1 MTIIK
6 NNIEIAK
13 IYRGINSIGKAY
25 VGNKL
30 VFGGGDAPTPASS
43 VLVYNEASPS
53 KLTLKAG
60 TYKATVFNFETGEE
74 TIQDYVLA
82 ADTDIERYDKP
93 YTSFDMTNK
102 TDRTYQFKKAT
113 DAGSHIDNKKTITK
127 GLDNL
132 DTYPVP
138 VGKMNVASSGDLT
151 LQYYNEVTYA
161 DTRYNSMASIDTF
174 EPQTSPLSSGT
185 TYTWN
190 FKQRAKYQIP
200 AGRLFEFDVSL
211 NEFSYKESTVPTCTI
226 TLKDADTNE
235 VLYTRNQTVNYR
247 SSTESLFYYGYWS
260 YTNLPPLNNV
270 AGKNVILD
278 IEYNNLKF
286 KYNSSF
292 PYFVDPTYS
301 ISGKLYDPSTPDP
314 VTVEIMSFGGGEPDI
329 LVRTYREEEAERLP
343 NGLCGTIHFDSEM
356 NVSSVS

>member
-25 VGNKL
+25 VGDKL
-30 VFGGGDAPTPASS
+30 VFGGGVTPTPASS
-43 VLVYNEASPS
+43 VLVYNEASPN

-60 TYKATVFNFETGEE
+60 TYKATVVNIETGQE
-74 TIQDYVLA
+74 TVQDYVLA
-82 ADTDIERYDKP
+82 ADTDIDWYQKP
-93 YTSFDMTNK
+93 STYFDMTNK
-102 TDRTYQFKKAT
+102 TDRTYRFKKAT
-113 DAGSHIDNKKTITK
+113 DAGSYIDNKNMVTK

-151 LQYYNEVTYA
+151 LPYYEGVTYA
-161 DTRYNSMASIDTF
+161 DTKYNSMARIDSS
-174 EPQTSPLSSGT
+174 EPQTALLSSGT

-211 NEFSYKESTVPTCTI
+211 NEFFYKESTVPTCTI

-247 SSTESLFYYGYWS
+247 SSSESLFYYGFWS

-286 KYNSSF
+286 KYNSSLT
-292 PYFVDPTYS
+292 YFVGPTYS
-301 ISGKLYDPSTPDP
+301 ISGRLYDPSTPDP
-314 VTVEIMSFGGGEPDI
+314 VTVEIRDFGAGRPDI
-329 LVRTYREEEAERLP
+329 SVMTYREEEAERFP
-343 NGLCGTIHFDSEM
+343 NGLCGTINFDSEM
-356 NVSSVS
+356 NVASVT